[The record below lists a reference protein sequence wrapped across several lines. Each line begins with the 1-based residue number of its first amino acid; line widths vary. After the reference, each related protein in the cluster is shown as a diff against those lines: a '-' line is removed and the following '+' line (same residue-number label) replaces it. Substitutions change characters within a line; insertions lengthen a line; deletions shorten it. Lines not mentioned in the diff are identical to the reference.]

1 MNPSEAEK
9 KYIAETKA
17 ALTSADN
24 RIILAKIKELK
35 TTGQVNILSFILEL
49 LKSKYPAEIHNEVF
63 CLVSDMRYQQGVP
76 IVMEYI
82 EQLRGSESL
91 AQLIS
96 ACWQSQLD
104 YSNYLEIFA
113 DCFIS
118 GSYQDAIE
126 SFTVIEEMLMRSND
140 TKIKNCRTYLSSRK
154 SEVNNEKIPL
164 FRELIKILQID
175 N

>member
-49 LKSKYPAEIHNEVF
+49 LKSNYPVEIHNEVYS
-63 CLVSDMRYQQGVP
+63 LVSDLKYQEGVP

-82 EQLRGSESL
+82 GQLKGSDSL

-140 TKIKNCRTYLSSRK
+140 TKIKNCRTYLLSRK